1 MKSRI
6 LLFIISILISSCITV
21 EICDESYDSEL
32 VARFKTRHDGAPAD
46 TTVSALTLYGI
57 REGISDSLLY
67 NAESASGF
75 VVPLDPHHAYS
86 RFVLQINDQTD
97 TLVIPH
103 HQEIYMISYTCG
115 FGNLFTINDNIQS
128 SSGLIKSDTII
139 KDMIDAEYEEDEE
152 HIWLYL

>member
-6 LLFIISILISSCITV
+6 LFFIVSILMTSCITV
-21 EICDESYDSEL
+21 EICDESYESEL

-46 TTVSALTLYGI
+46 TTVSVLTLYGI
-57 REGISDSLLY
+57 REGKSDSLLY
-67 NAESASGF
+67 NTKSASGF
-75 VVPLDPHHAYS
+75 VVPLDPHHVYS

-103 HQEIYMISYTCG
+103 HQEMYMISYTCG

-139 KDMIDAEYEEDEE
+139 KEMIDAEYEKDEE